1 MTNKFFTIPDE
12 MNLPVMI
19 SINQIVSLEQVDE
32 QTIKITMSNE
42 RAVITKMPREI
53 LVSMITKLSNETE
66 TVRTHSEWAG

>member
-32 QTIKITMSNE
+32 QTIMITMSNE

>member
-1 MTNKFFTIPDE
+1 

-32 QTIKITMSNE
+32 QTIMITMSNE